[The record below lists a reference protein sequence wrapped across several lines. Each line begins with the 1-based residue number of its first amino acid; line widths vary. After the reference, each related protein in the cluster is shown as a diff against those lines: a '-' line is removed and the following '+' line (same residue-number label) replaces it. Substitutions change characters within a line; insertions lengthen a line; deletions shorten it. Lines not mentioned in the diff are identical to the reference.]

1 MVCRRWEGTMRIGK
15 VSLALAVLI
24 TVLAFGFNCYAQPN
38 IPKENI
44 PSDLAAALKAEGEG
58 LYAPEVGKRAQA
70 AINLGTMGEKA
81 VPAIPFLIG
90 ILGDTAGV
98 ELKTGPEAQIAN
110 LTSPAIEA
118 AVALGKI
125 GTPALEP
132 LIGALK
138 DKDPNV
144 RVLHAGEMEELED
157 LKAVK
162 PLIAALKDENF
173 NVQATAARALGE
185 INDPTAVEPLIA
197 ALKDKKAEVRGSA
210 AAALGEMGDK
220 KATLP
225 LIAALKDPTE
235 KVRRLA
241 AVSLGEISDTR
252 ADQALITALKDKD
265 AGVRAA
271 AAGALGEIHDVKP
284 SLEPLI
290 AASKDKDP
298 QVRAAVMEALG
309 GMNAPKVEGVLISAL
324 QDSDANI
331 RMHAAAARDGI

>member
-144 RVLHAGEMEELED
+144 RVLAAVAMEELED

-185 INDPTAVEPLIA
+185 INDPSAVAPLIA
-197 ALKDKKAEVRGSA
+197 ALKDQE
-210 AAALGEMGDK
+210 
-220 KATLP
+220 
-225 LIAALKDPTE
+225 
-235 KVRRLA
+235 
-241 AVSLGEISDTR
+241 
-252 ADQALITALKDKD
+252 

-324 QDSDANI
+324 QDNDANI
-331 RMHAAAARDGI
+331 RLHAAEALAEIKSPKAVQPLLAAFKDESPSVRAAAAKALGALKYTMRATAPFDLLKLQ